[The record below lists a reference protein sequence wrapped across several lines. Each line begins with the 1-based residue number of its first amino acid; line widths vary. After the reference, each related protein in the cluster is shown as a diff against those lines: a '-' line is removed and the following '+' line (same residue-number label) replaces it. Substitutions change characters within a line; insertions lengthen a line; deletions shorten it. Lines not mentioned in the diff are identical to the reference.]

1 MHDLNTNNDFND
13 IGNLIKKIVEKKII
27 KYYQIDNFEIEI
39 EKLWFTITK
48 KSGKMKKHHHLDG
61 DLSSVF
67 YLKCDDSPKSSFI
80 NLYNYQN
87 NLKVYEAKS
96 INENFN
102 EKNFL

>member
-1 MHDLNTNNDFND
+1 
-13 IGNLIKKIVEKKII
+13 
-27 KYYQIDNFEIEI
+27 
-39 EKLWFTITK
+39 
-48 KSGKMKKHHHLDG
+48 MKKHHHLDG

-67 YLKCDDSPKSSFI
+67 YLKCDDSPKSGFI

-102 EKNFL
+102 EKLFMKKSLNINLKLEIY